1 MKRFN
6 LLSLALLLVLAI
18 SMAAPRIQA
27 QTAETETLTI
37 SDTTCTT
44 TTPCTAQLYRITG
57 ACATPTTTIPSGYTE
72 LAASL
77 TAATTT
83 STSSTFTY
91 SDSTPVVG
99 TQYCYLATVTYV
111 TGGKVSSPSVGYSM
125 LIPYPT
131 PASPFLTGSP
141 Y

>member
-1 MKRFN
+1 MKRFC
-6 LLSLALLLVLAI
+6 LLPLLLILA
-18 SMAAPRIQA
+18 SMFAPRAKA
-27 QTAETETLTI
+27 QTTATETLTI
-37 SDTTCTT
+37 SDTFCTT
-44 TTPCTAQLYRITG
+44 STPCTAQLYRIAA
-57 ACATPTTTIPSGYTE
+57 ACVTPTVAVPSGYTE
-72 LAASL
+72 LASAL
-77 TAATTT
+77 TATTTT
-83 STSSTFTY
+83 STNSTWTY
-91 SDSTPVVG
+91 ADSTPVVG